1 MFYVNGTL
9 RTRLSLIEL
18 SIHLAQPSMA
28 AELRESNHYSSG
40 RYLRLRN
47 NDVYLTL
54 ERAGPEEYLVRADS
68 ELYPAL
74 LTACSDLSH
83 HFSAADMPHKI
94 EVYSEDDKLLAQY
107 PAP

>member
-9 RTRLSLIEL
+9 RTRLNLIEL
-18 SIHLAQPSMA
+18 SIHLVHQGMA

-40 RYLRLRN
+40 QYLRLRN

-54 ERAGPEEYLVRADS
+54 ERTGPEEYLVRADS

-74 LTACSDLSH
+74 LTACSDLSRN
-83 HFSAADMPHKI
+83 FSAADMPHKI
-94 EVYSEDDKLLAQY
+94 EVYSEDDILLIQY

>member
-1 MFYVNGTL
+1 MFYINGTL
-9 RTRLSLIEL
+9 RTRLDLIEL
-18 SIHLAQPSMA
+18 TTHLVHQGLA
-28 AELRESNHYSSG
+28 AELRESHHYSSG
-40 RYLRLRN
+40 QYLRLRN

-74 LTACSDLSH
+74 LTVCSDLSR

-94 EVYSEDDKLLAQY
+94 EVYSEDDRLLTQY